1 MSERVPP
8 VTLETLPQLLEHDDK
23 VKLAGVDV
31 DGILRGKLIS
41 KKKFLSIAGD
51 GFGFCS
57 VVFGWDMH
65 DQTYFRE
72 LKISN
77 KDNGYRDLLAI
88 PDLSTYR
95 RIPWEGNVPFFLV
108 HFYDPDTK
116 APLCADPR
124 GLLKTMVERLEKH
137 ELGAM
142 AGATTVVLSSRH
154 NNAPLTPI
162 ALAEYEFYQFRAPPS
177 SNGSTSERNTSSTA
191 SFLKENPV
199 GALPPLT
206 EGMFGYSLTRP
217 VHNQDY
223 YYGIFDACQQ
233 FRCGIE
239 GWHTESGPGVFEAA
253 LEFDEIREMAD
264 KAGLFKYVV
273 KCLGSKSGITPCFM
287 AKPREG
293 LPGNSGHMHV
303 SIVDKL
309 GKNLFYRGEK
319 DENAPFTDVAY
330 LSDMGRHFLA
340 GLIDGLPDIMPILAP
355 TINSYKRLV
364 ENFWAPVT
372 VSWGLEHRAAS
383 IRLISPPSSSPKA
396 TRFEMRVPGADANP
410 FLVLAAILGLGW
422 RGVEKKLELKLPPLG
437 KGEDVGGTSDQGVR
451 LAKSLKE
458 ATQRFMRKE
467 SVAREVFGDDFVDH
481 FGGTREHE
489 IRLWDEAVTDW
500 EVRRYIET
508 V

>member
-1 MSERVPP
+1 MPDSISKSESQS
-8 VTLETLPQLLEHDDK
+8 LEQLLEHDTK
-23 VKLAGVDV
+23 VKVAGVDI
-31 DGILRGKLIS
+31 DGILRGKLMS
-41 KKKFLSIAGD
+41 KKKFLSIAES

-57 VVFGWDMH
+57 VIFGWDMH
-65 DQTYFRE
+65 DQTYFKE

-77 KDNGYRDLLAI
+77 AENGYRDIIAV
-88 PDLSTYR
+88 PDMESFR
-95 RIPWEGNVPFFLV
+95 RIPWEDNVPFFLLS
-108 HFYDPDTK
+108 FMDPDTGRPVG
-116 APLCADPR
+116 ACPR
-124 GLLKTMVERLEKH
+124 GLLKTASEKLERQG
-137 ELGAM
+137 LGAM
-142 AGATTVVLSSRH
+142 AGA
-154 NNAPLTPI
+154 
-162 ALAEYEFYQFRAPPS
+162 EYEFFQFRAPTNPDVPQ
-177 SNGSTSERNTSSTA
+177 SERNSSSTA
-191 SFLKENPV
+191 RFLKENPV
-199 GALPPLT
+199 NSLPPLT

-223 YYGIFDACQQ
+223 YYGIYDACQQ

-253 LEFDEIREMAD
+253 LEFGEIKQMAD

-273 KCLGSKSGITPCFM
+273 KSMGSKFGITPCFM

-303 SIVDKL
+303 SVVDKE
-309 GKNLFYRGEK
+309 GKNLFYRGSK
-319 DENAPFTDVAY
+319 DPNPPYPDLAH

-340 GLIDGLPDIMPILAP
+340 GLLDGLPDVMPIVAP
-355 TINSYKRLV
+355 TVNSYKRLV

-383 IRLISPPSSSPKA
+383 IRLIAPPTASPKA
-396 TRFEMRVPGADANP
+396 TRFEVRVAGADANP
-410 FLVLAAILGLGW
+410 FLVLAAILALGW
-422 RGVEKKLELKLPPLG
+422 RGVEKKMEINVPPLG
-437 KGEDVGGTSDQGVR
+437 KGQDVGGAADKGVR

-458 ATQRFMRKE
+458 ATATMIRE
-467 SVAREVFGDDFVDH
+467 GSVAREVFGDEFVDH